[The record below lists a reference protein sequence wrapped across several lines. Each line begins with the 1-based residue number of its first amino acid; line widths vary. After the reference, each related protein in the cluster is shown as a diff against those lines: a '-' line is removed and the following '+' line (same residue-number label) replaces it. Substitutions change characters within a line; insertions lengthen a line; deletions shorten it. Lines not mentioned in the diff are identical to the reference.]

1 MIALE
6 QQLIGALLNA
16 PEDVAMAV
24 NVRPEH
30 FQDPYLGAVKAVI
43 DRADG
48 RFDVGTVIADMEGHP
63 GFGMMG
69 GREYFGKLYADT
81 PPYAVRIDSTAAKV
95 VEAWRRR
102 QTLALLEAQSR
113 DIAAGG
119 DPHVILAGYRR
130 QLDAL
135 APAGRF
141 MPVAIADMVPPATPW
156 RIKGLMPRQGL
167 GFCAGAPG
175 AGKSFLTLDMALSL
189 AARHTTVLNRAAKG
203 CGVLYIATEDAAG
216 CMTRVAAW
224 RRHANASADI
234 PFELLAGGVDLND
247 AACVAGLKD
256 ALRLTAERFKAR
268 DATLGLVVV
277 DTLSRALPGCD
288 ENSAADMSRAVGA
301 LETLAEAS
309 GAFVLA
315 VAHHGKGGGE
325 RGIRGWSGINA
336 ASDMTLTVTRDE
348 ADPSLRIVT
357 LSKIKNAGDGAD
369 IRFRLKSAGTG
380 VDDADGQEM
389 QSCVCAFEGQP
400 EAHDPDAGAVLAALR
415 HATRHFQSYAVA
427 ANLPQ
432 ATEARAVDL
441 DAVKIQVLKSGLGRG
456 QTAASADRR
465 FKSAVARLVTS
476 ARVRVDQD
484 NALIWLV

>member
-16 PEDVAMAV
+16 PEDAGMAAD
-24 NVRPEH
+24 VRPEH

-48 RFDVGTVIADMEGHP
+48 RFDVGTVAADMEGHP
-63 GFGMMG
+63 GFATMG
-69 GREYFGKLYADT
+69 GRDYIAKLYIHA

-119 DPHVILAGYRR
+119 DPHAVLAGYRR

-141 MPVAIADMVPPATPW
+141 TPLPATPW

-175 AGKSFLTLDMALSL
+175 AGKSFLTLHLALSL
-189 AARHTTVLNRAAKG
+189 AAGHPTVLGRAAKG
-203 CGVLYIATEDAAG
+203 CGVLYIATEDAGG
-216 CMTRVAAW
+216 CMARVAAW

-234 PFELLAGGVDLND
+234 PLELLAGGVDLGD
-247 AACVAGLKD
+247 GSCVAGLKE
-256 ALRLTAERFKAR
+256 ALRTTAGRFQAR
-268 DATLGLVVV
+268 GTTLGLVVV

-301 LETLAEAS
+301 LESLAEAS
-309 GAFVLA
+309 DAFVLA

-369 IRFRLKSAGTG
+369 IRFRLKGAGTG
-380 VDDADGQEM
+380 VNDADGHEM
-389 QSCVCAFEGQP
+389 QSCVCAFEPAP
-400 EAHDPDAGAVLAALR
+400 EAQDRDADAVVAAVR
-415 HATRHFQSYAVA
+415 HAVRHFQSYAVA
-427 ANLPQ
+427 ANL
-432 ATEARAVDL
+432 AHAADARAVDL
-441 DAVKIQVLKSGLGRG
+441 DAVRTQALKSGLARG
-456 QTAASADRR
+456 QTAGSADRR
-465 FKSAVARLVTS
+465 FTAAVSRLVAAT
-476 ARVRVDQD
+476 RIRVDTD